1 MDNRKAVI
9 YRLTTLFAAAS
20 LLLMLCGCIA
30 SPNTGKETTPA
41 TVATNPTEETE
52 FIPPPET
59 GEAEID
65 IGIFD
70 NTVSTE
76 GPSDN
81 ADNSVPTETDPPAAT
96 VGTQPSEPEQPQD
109 TQVPAESTEP
119 ESTTPSTVPTEPE
132 KEDSGYFKPILR
144 P

>member
-1 MDNRKAVI
+1 MDNRKTVI
-9 YRLTTLFAAAS
+9 YGLTILFTAAS
-20 LLLMLCGCIA
+20 LLFMLYGCNF
-30 SPNTGKETTPA
+30 SNTGKETTPA

-52 FIPPPET
+52 SILPPET
-59 GEAEID
+59 GEAQID

-76 GPSDN
+76 GSSDN
-81 ADNSVPTETDPPAAT
+81 TDNSVPTETDPPDT
-96 VGTQPSEPEQPQD
+96 IPGTQPSEPEQPQD
-109 TQVPAESTEP
+109 TQVPAESTES
-119 ESTTPSTVPTEPE
+119 ETTSPSTVPTEPE